1 MELNKLNL
9 FAQNASSVNKSKERE
24 EHRKEEKVQAEV
36 RDNKPAEKQ
45 CTADDVFA
53 FLAGTNTAF
62 KVKAAKAEKAEGQEE
77 RIAGFMADFE
87 EAFAAVKELGLSDE
101 AALAVLDRI

>member
-9 FAQNASSVNKSKERE
+9 FAQNAAALNKTQGNE
-24 EHRKEEKVQAEV
+24 EAKKEEKVQAEV

-62 KVKAAKAEKAEGQEE
+62 KVKAAKAEKAEGQED

-101 AALAVLDRI
+101 AAFAVLDRI